1 MIKAIIRKIYSPF
14 QIILDVIRHQRGKR
28 LMMSYTLKIYSKH
41 RPCALFNEGKD
52 QINKKIN
59 LTLTAIPQLME
70 CNG

>member
-28 LMMSYTLKIYSKH
+28 LMMSYTLKINSKQ
-41 RPCALFNEGKD
+41 RPYALFNEGKD

-59 LTLTAIPQLME
+59 LTLTTI
-70 CNG
+70 NGV